1 MKRALGIVLILLIA
15 GCYSAMA
22 QLSVKA
28 TTDRNKVAL
37 GEQFQVNYEVEGN
50 GNFAPPNFKDFQVL
64 GQSTMSGGGMTLY
77 VNGKLMSGGNQS
89 TTHSYT
95 LTPKA
100 VGKFT
105 IPPGTVSANGSSAQ
119 SNSLTIEVTKSSQQA
134 QGQRGGGNNGGG
146 GGDNIGAD
154 NIFTRVSVDKT
165 NPYVGEAIVA
175 TYKVYTK
182 LNLVNYG
189 LEKAPNNNGF
199 YSLDIELPRQMS
211 LGREVVDGVAY
222 QVGVIKKTVLYP
234 EHAGTLELDPME
246 PEFVVRVQTQR
257 NRQVNPNDPFAQFFN
272 DPFFGGVQDVKVKRP
287 TNVIKINVKELPP
300 DPPASFKGAVGRYTM
315 DAFLD
320 KPETK
325 ANDPVSLKV
334 KIGGKGNLKLID
346 PLPIDFSQ
354 DIEAYDPKIADNTS
368 VSEGG
373 VSGNKTFEYL
383 LIPRHSGDYKIPPV
397 EFTYFDLD
405 KKKYVTLN
413 SPEFKL
419 KVTKGTGPE
428 SVTVNG
434 VSKED
439 VQLLGKDIRF
449 IKINNPK
456 LMKKGDEFYG
466 SIGFYSLLISP
477 MFLFIG
483 FLVYYQRNKEL
494 QKNTVLL
501 KSKKA
506 TKLARKRLS
515 TAKDLLTKNSR
526 EPFYEE
532 VSKAIWGYLG
542 DKLSIPLANLS
553 KETIS
558 ETLLSRG
565 VSEAL
570 LIQFVD
576 ILNKCEYARF
586 APSNSAG
593 HMQEIYDA
601 AINSITKMEE
611 ELKA

>member
-1 MKRALGIVLILLIA
+1 MKKSIGIVLILLVA
-15 GCYSAMA
+15 FSVAAMA
-22 QLSVKA
+22 QFSVKA

-50 GNFAPPNFKDFQVL
+50 GNFTPPSFKDFQVV
-64 GQSTMSGGGMTLY
+64 GQSTMSGGGMTVY

-89 TTHSYT
+89 TTHSYS
-95 LTPKA
+95 LSPKA

-105 IPPGTVSANGSSAQ
+105 IPPASVTANGSTAQ
-119 SNSLTIEVTKSSQQA
+119 SNAITIEVTRSSTQA
-134 QGQRGGGNNGGG
+134 QGQKGGGNSGGS
-146 GGDNIGAD
+146 GGDNVGEG
-154 NIFTRVSVDKT
+154 NIFIRTSVNKT
-165 NPYVGEAIVA
+165 SAYIGEAIVA

-182 LNLVNYG
+182 VSLVNFG
-189 LEKAPNNNGF
+189 LEKAPSNNGF
-199 YSLDIELPRQMS
+199 YSLDVEMPRQMS
-211 LGREVVDGVAY
+211 LSREVVDGVQY
-222 QVGVIKKTVLYP
+222 QVGVIKKVVLYP
-234 EHAGTLELDPME
+234 QQAGTLELDPMDA
-246 PEFVVRVQTQR
+246 EFIVRVQTR
-257 NRQVNPNDPFAQFFN
+257 SRQQSNPNDPFAQFFN
-272 DPFFGGVQDVKVKRP
+272 DPFFGGVQDVKVKRLS
-287 TNVIKINVKELPP
+287 NVIKINIKELPP
-300 DPPASFKGAVGRYTM
+300 DAPASFKGAIGKYTM
-315 DAFLD
+315 EAFLD

-334 KIGGKGNLKLID
+334 KIGGNGNLKLVD
-346 PLPIDFSQ
+346 PLPLEFPQ

-373 VSGNKTFEYL
+373 VTGNKTFEYL

-413 SPEFKL
+413 SPDFTL
-419 KVTKGTGPE
+419 KVSKGTGPE
-428 SVTVNG
+428 SVTING
-434 VSKED
+434 VNKED
-439 VQLLGKDIRF
+439 VQLLGKDIRY
-449 IKINNPK
+449 IKIAAPK
-456 LMKKGDEFYG
+456 LHRKGDEFYG
-466 SIGFYSLLISP
+466 SIGFYTLLISP
-477 MFLFIG
+477 MFLFVG
-483 FLVYYQRNKEL
+483 FLFYYRKNKEL

-515 TAKDLLTKNSR
+515 TAKVLLTKNSR

-542 DKLSIPLANLS
+542 DKLSIPLSNLS

-558 ETLLSRG
+558 EVLLSRG
-565 VSEAL
+565 VSEAML
-570 LIQFVD
+570 AKFVD

-586 APSNSAG
+586 APSNSSG

-601 AINSITKMEE
+601 AIGSITKMEE